1 MACFLVPAAEAV
13 VTTIAAKVIKTKESR
28 GEAVF
33 DSTEQTA
40 PEMVEKIPFSQKLGW
55 LNRLLWGGSALLLF
69 EHVWHGEV
77 VPWFPFLTAAA
88 DPSEVTAMLHEM
100 ATAGVMM
107 TVLVTAVWVGMLA
120 VSSVME
126 KRTISEKQMKRCR
139 RSVK

>member
-13 VTTIAAKVIKTKESR
+13 ATTIAAKVIKTKESR
-28 GEAVF
+28 GEAVL
-33 DSTEQTA
+33 DNTSS
-40 PEMVEKIPFSQKLGW
+40 EMLEKIPFSQKLGW

-107 TVLVTAVWVGMLA
+107 TVLVTAVWLGMLA
-120 VSSVME
+120 VSSVIE
-126 KRTISEKQMKRCR
+126 KRTISEKQLNRCR

>member
-13 VTTIAAKVIKTKESR
+13 ATTIAAKVIKTKESR
-28 GEAVF
+28 GEAVL
-33 DSTEQTA
+33 DNTSS
-40 PEMVEKIPFSQKLGW
+40 EMLEKIPFSQKLGW
-55 LNRLLWGGSALLLF
+55 LNRLLWGGSALLCF

-88 DPSEVTAMLHEM
+88 DPSEAGAMLHEM

-107 TVLVTAVWVGMLA
+107 TVLVTTVWPGMLP

-126 KRTISEKQMKRCR
+126 KRTISEKQLKRCR